1 MSTEPSNKQVSIQ
14 EWFGLNRDNYLLN
27 PREFPE
33 DASFYARRIRSLDI
47 EEQISRLEI
56 DIEAKLTP
64 KKIYWGPYGGG
75 KTHTLYKILHELGNR
90 LDIYSVFVECPTLK
104 SSSTFATL
112 YEKTLNHM
120 GMDFVIDLLRA
131 ALNDVARKTGLNNP
145 EEAVKKL
152 CALLEDDDLGRAV
165 YQLTQPS
172 TYFDPMVLWRWLTAS
187 GISSKD
193 KNTLR
198 VTSDLKTAD
207 PERLARILLTI
218 GKLLTLYKNET
229 LVLVYDEL
237 DRASILAKD
246 PIVTFSTAFT
256 TLTDLNQTNVS
267 VFLAT
272 SANRIND
279 VPGVI
284 TAPVRSRIGTDDLK
298 EIPPMVTD
306 DIEPF
311 VKDLITHNRKKE
323 ITIDNFVRKAKTQT
337 KETVEPDLY
346 PFTKEAIDAIKIK
359 LGRNMYPREITR
371 IMSRSASYAK
381 NKMSLNIIT
390 TKAVEDS

>member
-1 MSTEPSNKQVSIQ
+1 LSSEPSNKQIS
-14 EWFGLNRDNYLLN
+14 EWFGLNRDNYILN

-33 DASFYARRIRSLDI
+33 DAAFYARRIRSLDI
-47 EEQISRLEI
+47 DEQISRLEV
-56 DIEAKLTP
+56 DLEAKLTP

-75 KTHTLYKILHELGNR
+75 KTHTLYKIVHELNER
-90 LDIYSVFVECPTLK
+90 LDIYPVFVECPTLK
-104 SSSTFATL
+104 SSSTFAIL
-112 YEKTLNHM
+112 YEKTMNQM
-120 GMDFVIDLLRA
+120 GMDFVLDLLRNG
-131 ALNDVARKTGLNNP
+131 LNDVARKTGLTDP

-152 CALLEDDDLGRAV
+152 CALLGDDDLGRAV

-187 GISSKD
+187 GITSKD

-207 PERLARILLTI
+207 PERLANILLTI
-218 GKLLTLYKNET
+218 GKLLTRYKDKT
-229 LVLVYDEL
+229 LVLIYDEL
-237 DRASILAKD
+237 DRASVLGKD
-246 PIVTFSTAFT
+246 PVVTFSTAFT
-256 TLTDLNQTNVS
+256 TLTDLNQTNVA

-272 SANRIND
+272 SAARIAD
-279 VPGVI
+279 VPGII
-284 TAPVRSRIGTDDLK
+284 TQPVKSRVGSEDLK

-311 VKDLITHNRKKE
+311 VKDLITHNRKKD
-323 ITIDNFVRKAKTQT
+323 ITIDNLVKKAKTLT
-337 KETVEPDLY
+337 KETVELELY
-346 PFTKEAIDAIKIK
+346 PFTKEAIEAIKVK
-359 LGRNMYPREITR
+359 LGRNMYPRDITR

-390 TKAVEDS
+390 TKAIEDS